1 MKKYSLDAKD
11 LLSKA
16 EMFEIKA
23 GEKQNA
29 TDKHSCDMCTT
40 CVGCSSSCTMC
51 TTKAFDVIVI
61 P

>member
-29 TDKHSCDMCTT
+29 TVEQSCDICSTCLACT
-40 CVGCSSSCTMC
+40 SCTAC
-51 TTKAFDVIVI
+51 TSKAMDVIML